1 MSGTN
6 NNSSGMDPR
15 ERYANMLETLRTFV
29 EGQQST
35 MWTAL
40 PGIIVSFNAT
50 AVTATVQPAIKGI
63 QQTPDLQSKYVNM
76 PVCPDVPVIFP
87 HGGGYS
93 LTFPVAAGD
102 ECLLVFSSRNI
113 DNWWAQ
119 GGVQQPFDRRQHD
132 LSDAFAILGPFSQ
145 AHRPSGGVSN
155 SGVQLRNA
163 DGTMRLEINNNGT
176 MTLAAP
182 TAIVLSAP
190 TVVTSAGV
198 NLNTHTHNGVQPGG
212 GNSGPPNT

>member
-1 MSGTN
+1 MSGS
-6 NNSSGMDPR
+6 NNSSGIDPR
-15 ERYANMLETLRTFV
+15 ERYASMLEALRTFA

-35 MWTAL
+35 LWTAL

-50 AVTATVQPAIKGI
+50 AVTATVQPAVKGI
-63 QQTPDLQSKYVNM
+63 QQTPDLKSKYVNL

-102 ECLLVFSSRNI
+102 ECLLVFASRNI

-132 LSDAFAILGPFSQ
+132 LSDAFAILGPYSQ
-145 AHRPSGGVSN
+145 AHKPGPVSTTGVELRNNAGTMGISINN
-155 SGVQLRNA
+155 SG
-163 DGTMRLEINNNGT
+163 
-176 MTLAAP
+176 TLTL
-182 TAIVLSAP
+182 TASSTILLNAP
-190 TVVTSAGV
+190 TVVTKAGV
-198 NLNTHTHNGVQPGG
+198 NVDTHTHNGVQPGG
-212 GNSGPPNT
+212 GNTGPPNT